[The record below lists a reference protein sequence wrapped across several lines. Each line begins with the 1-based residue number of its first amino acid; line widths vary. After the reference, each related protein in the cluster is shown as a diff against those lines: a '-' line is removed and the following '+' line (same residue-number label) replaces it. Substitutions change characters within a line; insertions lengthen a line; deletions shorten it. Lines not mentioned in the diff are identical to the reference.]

1 MKRLRYSILFLLV
14 VLTTRLHGD
23 IIIVEPTQSKICT
36 KITNLKDFPELV
48 VVGLTD
54 CVTLPKSKRTF
65 KVKNNSCIKVH
76 KSCPVS
82 LYVMDL
88 DYYKQNDL
96 EEIEWDKDSNV
107 QKLNIS
113 IKEKYFNSFDYSSAT
128 VDLNLANY
136 MDSIYYLYKS
146 KLTYK
151 YKYDS
156 ENPKADS
163 VQYFE
168 DDVDPLKPISV
179 KTENAR

>member
-14 VLTTRLHGD
+14 ILTTRLHGD
-23 IIIVEPTQSKICT
+23 VIIIEATQAKICT
-36 KITNLKDFPELV
+36 KITNLNDFPEIV

-54 CVTLPKSKRTF
+54 CVALPKSKRAF
-65 KVKNNSCIKVH
+65 RVKNNSCIKVH

-82 LYVMDL
+82 LYAMSMDYFKEHDL
-88 DYYKQNDL
+88 D
-96 EEIEWDKDSNV
+96 EIEWDKDSNV

-113 IKEKYFNSFDYSSAT
+113 LKEKYFNSYDYSSAT
-128 VDLNLANY
+128 VDLNLAHY
-136 MDSIYYLYKS
+136 KDSIYYLYKS

-168 DDVDPLKPISV
+168 DDVDPFKPISV
-179 KTENAR
+179 KTEHAR